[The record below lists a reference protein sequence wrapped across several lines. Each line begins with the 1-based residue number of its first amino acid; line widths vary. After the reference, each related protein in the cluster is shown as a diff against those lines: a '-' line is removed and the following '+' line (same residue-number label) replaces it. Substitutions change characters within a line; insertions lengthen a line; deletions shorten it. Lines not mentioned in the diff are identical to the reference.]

1 MYTENMAEAG
11 STTYAILES
20 ICDWWG
26 NHRFGPTM
34 DEINIDVG
42 LSGPSAVHFHLKK
55 LEADGLIARIPRKHR
70 SIRCT
75 HKGARLVELMRE
87 FEKEDQ

>member
-1 MYTENMAEAG
+1 MYTENMSESG
-11 STTYAILES
+11 STTYAILEA
-20 ICDWWG
+20 IGDWWAD
-26 NHRFGPTM
+26 HRFGPTM
-34 DEINIDVG
+34 DEINTEVG

-70 SIRCT
+70 SIRLT
-75 HKGARLVELMRE
+75 HKGFRLIELMRE